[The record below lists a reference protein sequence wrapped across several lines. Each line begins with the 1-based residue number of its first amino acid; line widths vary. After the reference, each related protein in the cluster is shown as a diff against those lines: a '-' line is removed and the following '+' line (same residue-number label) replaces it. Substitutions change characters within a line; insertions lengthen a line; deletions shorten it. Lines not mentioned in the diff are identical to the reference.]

1 MAVTKAKKSEILE
14 ELKEKFKEAK
24 SISFTSNSWLSVE
37 EMSELRKN
45 LREVNASFTLAK
57 KTLIK
62 VAMKDIHG
70 VELSDENME
79 GQVAVVCSYDDPIAG
94 MSKANE
100 FIKDKKDKKLG
111 EVKITWLGAYFEWE
125 LKGEDDTKAIASMP
139 SRETLLGRLV
149 GSMQSPLSSFARFLD
164 AASKKLEEE
173 WKDNLWSIEM
183 KKEEKTEEKAELK
196 EEKQEVTE
204 KEPKEEETKKEEVK
218 EEVKAEADTKEEV
231 KEEKQKEA
239 KTEEKVEEK
248 TEEKAEES
256 KKEEA

>member
-14 ELKEKFKEAK
+14 ELKEKLKEAK
-24 SISFTSNSWLSVE
+24 SISFTSNSGLSVA

-62 VAMKDIHG
+62 IAMKEIHG

-79 GQVAVVCSYDDPIAG
+79 WQVAVVCSFDDPIAG
-94 MSKANE
+94 MSKAND

-111 EVKITWLGAYFEWE
+111 EIKITWLASYFEGE
-125 LKGEDDTKAIASMP
+125 LKDKEETKAIASMP

-173 WKDNLWSIEM
+173 GKDNLGSVEV
-183 KKEEKTEEKAELK
+183 KKEEK
-196 EEKQEVTE
+196 V
-204 KEPKEEETKKEEVK
+204 EEVK
-218 EEVKAEADTKEEV
+218 EESPKEEV
-231 KEEKQKEA
+231 QVEGEKKDE
-239 KTEEKVEEK
+239 KKVE
-248 TEEKAEES
+248 TS
-256 KKEEA
+256 KEEA